1 VVGNTAKRYAL
12 HMKPGCGPTI
22 EGLLVRRTRREF
34 VLIAAQMLEDADRS
48 HEIGGHVTVPRENV
62 YCLQEIR

>member
-1 VVGNTAKRYAL
+1 MKTNKRYAL

-22 EGLLVRRTRREF
+22 EGLLVKRARREF
-34 VLIAAQMLEDADRS
+34 VLLDASMLEDADRT
-48 HEIGGHVTVPRENV
+48 HDMAGHVTVPRENV